1 MSMVNWLLLWS
12 LLQIDFMLLWVC
24 SVIHHR
30 LCQSVVRTKEEAH
43 LMQQSVSL
51 MFLPY
56 FGVFSGLLLYRPL
69 VTWNVFVLYDKEANY
84 C

>member
-1 MSMVNWLLLWS
+1 
-12 LLQIDFMLLWVC
+12 
-24 SVIHHR
+24 
-30 LCQSVVRTKEEAH
+30 
-43 LMQQSVSL
+43 MQQSVSL

-56 FGVFSGLLLYRPL
+56 FGVFSGQLLYRPL